1 MLANKNYHS
10 VSFAFCDYFLEYPWK
25 KTKVSS
31 VALIVNFQKTR
42 A

>member
-1 MLANKNYHS
+1 MLANKIYHS
-10 VSFAFCDYFLEYPWK
+10 VSFAFCGYFLEYPWK

-31 VALIVNFQKTR
+31 VALTVNFQKIR